1 MKTFWLIV
9 AVLLVNFCVLL
20 VDDYFPGTLAA
31 LGIPSWILFAVIALM
46 IVLSAFTLKPQ
57 REKKRYMF
65 IFPALMIV
73 VPMIVLAILTALGGE
88 AHNSISLTSPVLWIG
103 AVVTLWIFW
112 IEYVRAS
119 KKEAEDT

>member
-103 AVVTLWIFW
+103 AAVTLWIFW

>member
-1 MKTFWLIV
+1 M
-9 AVLLVNFCVLL
+9 LL